1 MVRKFLDFLYKGFLH
16 REINSLNQAAFLLG
30 LFSVLSQIIGFLRD
44 RLLASIFGVGSELD
58 VYYSA
63 FRIPD
68 FLFVSVASVVSLSV
82 LIPFIIEKDS
92 ESRESLRKFIDS
104 IFSFFSLLII
114 AVAILTYFL
123 MPFISQVLFKGMSPN
138 ELTQV
143 VFISRLLLLSPIILG
158 LSNLFGSL
166 TQAYNR
172 FIIYALAP
180 ILYNAGIVIG
190 ILLFSKGMGVV
201 GVALG
206 VILGA
211 ILHLVIQVPFVWK
224 AGLMPRLSLKPD
236 WKIIE
241 KVAKIS
247 IPRTLT
253 LSMSAITFIFLVA
266 LAARMVNGSVSI
278 LSFSWNL
285 QTISL
290 SIIGVSYSLA
300 AFPTLSRKFQEKNI
314 KEFVEQMEVSAR
326 FIIFWSLPLTA
337 LLVVLRAQIVRVLL
351 GSGLFDWSATRLTA
365 AALALFVISSVFQ
378 SLLLLFMRGF
388 YSAGFTKKPFFI
400 NLISNVFLIIFSYE
414 LVNIFYASN
423 TFHYFITTILKVE
436 DLPGSAV
443 LMLPLGFTLGTIIN
457 GILLWIAFEWEF
469 RGFSRGVMRAVFE
482 GLGSSFILG
491 GMTYVGLQIFATFLP
506 PNTVVGIF
514 LQGFLSGM
522 LGIVAAIIILLALK
536 SRELLSVWSVI
547 RGKFWKTKVIATD
560 PEIV

>member
-1 MVRKFLDFLYKGFLH
+1 
-16 REINSLNQAAFLLG
+16 
-30 LFSVLSQIIGFLRD
+30 
-44 RLLASIFGVGSELD
+44 
-58 VYYSA
+58 
-63 FRIPD
+63 
-68 FLFVSVASVVSLSV
+68 
-82 LIPFIIEKDS
+82 
-92 ESRESLRKFIDS
+92 
-104 IFSFFSLLII
+104 
-114 AVAILTYFL
+114 
-123 MPFISQVLFKGMSPN
+123 
-138 ELTQV
+138 
-143 VFISRLLLLSPIILG
+143 
-158 LSNLFGSL
+158 SL